1 MPLST
6 ILLSS
11 LVRELSGRAEG
22 ARIDKINQPT
32 AWETVLSLRTRSGNE
47 KLLLSANPQSARAAF
62 TEESRENPAVPPL
75 FCMML
80 RKHLTGGRIV
90 GIRQEEGERILT
102 LEIMTSDEMGDRGGK
117 RLIAEL
123 MGRNSNLILV
133 GSDGRILDALKKVDS
148 EMSEKRQVLPGLFY
162 RLPPGQDK
170 LPLLKADEETLLKR
184 IGEGQ
189 GKRISDLI
197 SEEIS
202 GVAPLEAREAAF
214 RAAGDTDALVPPAEK
229 AGAVIREILFLRERM
244 EKGDG
249 TPFLLTDR
257 ETGKMRDFTFYPVGQ
272 YGNRYVLT
280 GEKSFSALLEGY
292 FAGRD
297 AENALRQKTAEL
309 RKTVANLLER
319 TDRKLALQREE
330 LLRTEG
336 RERLREKADI
346 LGAFAYQVEKGRKS
360 VVLPDLYAE
369 DGGEVEIA
377 LSEKLTAQQNVRRY
391 YKEYAKL
398 KNAAGFLRD
407 QIGAG
412 EKEKAYLESVL
423 EELDRVRGSAD
434 AAEVREELEGE
445 KLLPVRG
452 KKKTGPQKEKGIKPL
467 LFRAPSGKTV
477 LVGRNNRENDRLTLR
492 EANKTD
498 LWFHVKNRPGSHAI
512 LLTGGAAAE
521 DGDIL
526 FAASLAA
533 GHSSLSGEERADVDY
548 APVKNVRKP
557 AGAKPGMVI
566 YDRYRTVTVKPFRGG
581 EETR

>member
-11 LVRELSGRAEG
+11 LAREIAGRAEG
-22 ARIDKINQPT
+22 ARIDKISQPT
-32 AWETVLSLRTRSGNE
+32 PWETVLSLRTRSGNE
-47 KLLLSANPQSARAAF
+47 KLLLSANPQSARVAF
-62 TEESRENPAVPPL
+62 TEESRENPATPPL

-80 RKHLTGGRIV
+80 RKHLSGGRILEV
-90 GIRQEEGERILT
+90 RQEEGERILT
-102 LEIMTSDEMGDRGGK
+102 FVIMTSDEMGDTSGK
-117 RLIAEL
+117 RLIAEM

-133 GSDGRILDALKKVDS
+133 GSDGRILDALKKVDA

-170 LPLLKADEETLLKR
+170 LPLSEADEETIRKLAA
-184 IGEGQ
+184 ESQ
-189 GKRISDLI
+189 GKRISDMI
-197 SEEIS
+197 SERIA

-214 RAAGDTDALVPPAEK
+214 RSAGDTDALVPPPGQDASL
-229 AGAVIREILFLRERM
+229 IREILFLRDRM

-249 TPFLLTDR
+249 TPFLLIDR
-257 ETGKMRDFTFYPVGQ
+257 ESGKMRDFTFYPVGQ
-272 YGNRYVLT
+272 YGNRYSLA
-280 GEKSFSALLEGY
+280 ERKSFSELLEGF

-309 RKTVANLLER
+309 RKTVLNHLER
-319 TDRKLALQREE
+319 TERKTAAQREE

-346 LGAFAYQVEKGRKS
+346 LGAFAYQVQRGQKS

-369 DGGEVEIA
+369 NGGEVEIS
-377 LSEKLTAQQNVRRY
+377 LSEKLSVQQNVRRY

-398 KNAAGFLRD
+398 KNAAVFLRE
-407 QIGAG
+407 QIETG

-423 EELDRVRGSAD
+423 EELERVRGSAD
-434 AAEVREELEGE
+434 AAEVREELEAE
-445 KLLPVRG
+445 RLLPVRG
-452 KKKTGPQKEKGIKPL
+452 NKNGRPKKEKEIRPL
-467 LFRAPSGKTV
+467 LFRSPAGKTV

-492 EANKTD
+492 EAGKAD
-498 LWFHVKNRPGSHAI
+498 LWFHVKNRPGSHVI
-512 LLTGGAAAE
+512 LLNEGGAPGDE
-521 DGDIL
+521 DIL

-533 GHSSLSGEERADVDY
+533 GYSSLSEEERVDVDY

-581 EETR
+581 GE